1 MTKSP
6 SVTIETT
13 STDMFIVFD
22 GKRIAKRGRPGTKQA
37 GTWVPLEPGYMVR
50 DVEEGHRNRVQR
62 HARAALS
69 RSLCLSAAAIPLHRP
84 FLVVVV
90 LPRPDLSLFFFTAG
104 LLPPEEF
111 DAFRDAFLASP
122 GIAADH
128 HNRPLSTAKAQ
139 LRQTPVK

>member
-50 DVEEGHRNRVQR
+50 DVEEGIEIEST
-62 HARAALS
+62 ARAYCTE
-69 RSLCLSAAAIPLHRP
+69 SLVTFERGSTRLSAASRTSGIYAMCLTAVRRSQSLRSANSNRWPL
-84 FLVVVV
+84 
-90 LPRPDLSLFFFTAG
+90 
-104 LLPPEEF
+104 
-111 DAFRDAFLASP
+111 
-122 GIAADH
+122 
-128 HNRPLSTAKAQ
+128 
-139 LRQTPVK
+139 